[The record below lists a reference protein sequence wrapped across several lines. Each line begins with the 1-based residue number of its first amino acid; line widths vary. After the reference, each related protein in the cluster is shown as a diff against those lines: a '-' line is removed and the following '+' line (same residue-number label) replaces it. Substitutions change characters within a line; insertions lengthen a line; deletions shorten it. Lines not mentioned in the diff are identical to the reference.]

1 MDYQGNNFNDFFQT
15 NGHFVLKR
23 VDNNYKLRSFTEKEI
38 EHITDR
44 YSTSLG
50 NGSFGDVY
58 KGRLDDQRPV
68 AVKRYKNGTKKEE
81 FAKEV
86 IVHSQI
92 NHKNVVRL
100 LGCCTEENALMIVME
115 FICNGNLYNILHC
128 GNADGP
134 IPFPLDK
141 RLDIAIES
149 AEALSCMHSMYS
161 PVLHGDIKPANILL
175 DEKYLPKLSDFGIA
189 RLLSTDEAQRTKTVI
204 GCIGYVDPLF
214 CQSGILT
221 TKSDVY
227 SFGVVLLEMI
237 TRKKAT
243 DGATSLT
250 QCFAEALGGKKVRQL
265 FDVEIA
271 NDKKKVKL
279 IEDIAKLAATCLKLE
294 DKMRPT
300 MVEVADRLR
309 RIRKALPQRKG
320 ESSTGINN
328 GLIRTGKAED
338 LPTISL
344 DEMKKLTRNFSD
356 GALIGESSQGRVLF
370 EELSYGKRYAFKS
383 SQEIDLKIEAI
394 SRLKHKNVV
403 QLLGNWVEGNKYVL
417 AYEYV
422 SGGTLHDI
430 LHREGDKGVS
440 GARPGAALSWMQ
452 RVKIALS
459 AAEGLEFLHQKAE
472 PQVTHGNIMS
482 SKILLFDKD
491 NAKVGGVGISNV
503 LVRDNMVHCHSFRQD
518 CDMDRM
524 DGIRYHPDD
533 YYVDL
538 YAATGQCNAKSD
550 VYAFGVVLLEL
561 LTGREAV
568 DHALPK
574 GKQSLVTW
582 VYNHGEEKS
591 PWRWENNIMEDNV
604 LTKTSF
610 SEDMVQRCVDP
621 RLKGYYHRSA
631 VTKMGAIASLCVNYN
646 PDLRPNMSTVVKGL
660 RQLLQK

>member
-1 MDYQGNNFNDFFQT
+1 MDYQGNNLNDFFQT
-15 NGHFVLKR
+15 NGHLVLKS

-38 EHITDR
+38 KHITKR
-44 YSTSLG
+44 YSTLLG
-50 NGSFGDVY
+50 SGSFGDVY

-68 AVKRYKNGTKKEE
+68 AVKRYKNGTNKEE

-92 NHKNVVRL
+92 NHKNVVKL

-134 IPFPLDK
+134 IPFHLHK

-175 DEKYLPKLSDFGIA
+175 DGKYLPKLSDFGIA

-250 QCFAEALGGKKVRQL
+250 QCFSEALRRGKKVRQL

-271 NDKKKVKL
+271 NDKNIKL
-279 IEDIAKLAATCLKLE
+279 IEDIAKLAATCLRLD

-300 MVEVADRLR
+300 IVEVADRLR
-309 RIRKALPQRKG
+309 RIRKALPQRKS

-328 GLIRTGKAED
+328 GLIRRGKAED
-338 LPTISL
+338 VPTISL
-344 DEMKKLTRNFSD
+344 DEMKKITRNFSN
-356 GALIGESSQGRVLF
+356 GALIGESSQGRVFFKVLK
-370 EELSYGKRYAFKS
+370 YGPEYAFKS

-394 SRLKHKNVV
+394 SRLKHENVV
-403 QLLGNWVEGNKYVL
+403 QLLGYWVEGDKYVL
-417 AYEYV
+417 AYEYA

-430 LHREGDKGVS
+430 LHSRRQIGAKS
-440 GARPGAALSWMQ
+440 GTVLSWMQ

-459 AAEGLEFLHQKAE
+459 AAEGLEFLHHKAE

-482 SKILLFDKD
+482 SKILLFDND
-491 NAKVGGVGISNV
+491 IAKVGDVGISNV
-503 LVRDNMVHCHSFRQD
+503 LVSDDMDSCHSFRWD
-518 CDMDRM
+518 LDTDRM
-524 DGIRYHPDD
+524 NDHYYHQDD
-533 YYVDL
+533 YHVDV
-538 YAATGQCNAKSD
+538 YAATGQCNTKSD
-550 VYAFGVVLLEL
+550 VYAFGVVLLKL
-561 LTGREAV
+561 LTGRKAV
-568 DHALPK
+568 DHTLPR
-574 GKQSLVTW
+574 GRQSLVTW
-582 VYNHGEEKS
+582 AYNF
-591 PWRWENNIMEDNV
+591 MEDNV
-604 LTKTSF
+604 LPKTSF
-610 SEDMVQRCVDP
+610 SEDKVQRCMDP
-621 RLKGYYHRSA
+621 RLEGDYPRNA
-631 VTKMGAIASLCVNYN
+631 ATKMGAIAALCVNYN

-660 RQLLQK
+660 RQLLHSEPCDLVA